1 MLNHIHAEIF
11 ITTFLYAMFPNRK
24 DRALG
29 QFNSTIYIV
38 DQVNILRNEGR
49 QDAFTNFSFTIG
61 ANFRQDEQKFAQ
73 DIVDMLMT
81 ALLENFDDASAGIDW
96 TDWTGH
102 IKAYGKPEA
111 GFPECRICVN
121 VY

>member
-11 ITTFLYAMFPNRK
+11 ITTFLYALFPNRK

-38 DQVNILRNEGR
+38 DQVNTLRNEGR
-49 QDAFTNFSFTIG
+49 GDAFTNFSFTIG
-61 ANFRQDEQKFAQ
+61 ANFRKDEDVFARE
-73 DIVDMLMT
+73 IVDMLMT
-81 ALLENFDDASAGIDW
+81 ALNENFDDAGVGIDW
-96 TDWTGH
+96 VDWNG
-102 IKAYGKPEA
+102 YGTFSGE
-111 GFPECRICVN
+111 GFPECRLCVN